1 MANVGVDERGEPI
14 AQLDCGHAQHARH
27 EPPFRLRPR
36 VLTAECRA
44 NMLGTVRGCLRC
56 AGLEWPDDFVAY
68 KRTPLFDTQ
77 SVPVGLLRD
86 HATQRGVA
94 SIGSI

>member
-1 MANVGVDERGEPI
+1 
-14 AQLDCGHAQHARH
+14 
-27 EPPFRLRPR
+27 
-36 VLTAECRA
+36 
-44 NMLGTVRGCLRC
+44 MLGTVRGCLRC
-56 AGLEWPDDFVAY
+56 AGLEWPDDFVTY

-94 SIGSI
+94 SIGSTN